1 MSKLLRSLV
10 VLSMAPLFAGYHD
23 GSGSEGM
30 TGVSIGGEVFA
41 TSTFLGFAPTVNLAE
56 VDSAGDDE
64 QNIANILGTSTINF
78 AEGQDKAMGVGFGA
92 ALVAK
97 MSLSDDFDA
106 MARFSLH
113 NSYKDATALT
123 KATNDGDTK
132 EGTSKSKNVILTAS
146 ALAGMNGLYIG
157 AGYQMSEYEFATIN
171 GSATSSK
178 ENMVIGMIRGESEFD
193 ADGMQLVF
201 FGFAETN
208 FGQKSDSDVK
218 DYIAL
223 YAAANGVGS
232 KSAATE
238 SHTIYNQIGFGVGA
252 YFYDM

>member
-41 TSTFLGFAPTVNLAE
+41 TSTFLGFAPTVTLAT
-56 VDSAGDDE
+56 ATGDP

-113 NSYKDATALT
+113 NSYKDAKALT
-123 KATNDGDTK
+123 TASTGMTK

-146 ALAGMNGLYIG
+146 ALAGMNGLYLG
-157 AGYQMSEYEFATIN
+157 AGYQMSEYEFASIN
-171 GSATSSK
+171 TSAASSK

-218 DYIAL
+218 DYIGK
-223 YAAANGVGS
+223 YAAEAGVGS
-232 KSAATE
+232 LTTASE